1 MKSET
6 LAAQALHAID
16 AATGAIVPPIHLAT
30 TFARDEH
37 YAPMGPVY
45 ARDESPAPLHAER
58 VIAALEGGA
67 AAMVFSSG
75 MAAATAAI
83 RALLRPGDHVIAP
96 RVGYFA
102 LRHWLERFAARWGVG
117 LDIVDTTDLAAVQA
131 ALRPGVTKLVWVET
145 PANPTWELTDLS
157 AVADLAHRAGARLA
171 VDSTTATPVHTRPLE
186 HGADLVMHSAT
197 KYLGGHSDVLAGAL
211 VTRVIDDAWTELAQL
226 RHDEGPCIGPMEAY
240 LLLRGMRT
248 LYARVERSSRTAQ
261 LLADQLAALPGVT
274 VRYPGLASHPQH
286 ALARRQMERGFGSM
300 LSIQVGGGA
309 ERALS
314 VVKRLRV
321 WVPATSLGG
330 VESLVEHRFSV
341 EGANT
346 PTPPDLLRLSVGLE
360 HEDDLLEDLRQ
371 ALETR

>member
-1 MKSET
+1 
-6 LAAQALHAID
+6 
-16 AATGAIVPPIHLAT
+16 VPPIHLAT

-37 YAPMGPVY
+37 YAPIGPIY

-58 VIAALEGGA
+58 VIAALESGA

-75 MAAATAAI
+75 MAAATATI
-83 RALLRPGDHVIAP
+83 RSLCRPGDHVVAP

-102 LRHWLERFAARWGVG
+102 LRHWLERFAAKWGVG
-117 LDIVDTTDLAAVQA
+117 LDLVDTTDLGAVKA
-131 ALRPGVTKLVWVET
+131 ALRAGVTKLVWVET
-145 PANPTWELTDLS
+145 PANPTWELTDIG

-211 VTRVIDDAWTELAQL
+211 VTGVIDGAWTELAQL
-226 RHDEGPCIGPMEAY
+226 RHDEGPCIGPFEAY

-261 LLADQLAALPGVT
+261 LLADRLAALPGVT
-274 VRYPGLASHPQH
+274 VLYPGLASHPQH
-286 ALARRQMERGFGSM
+286 ALAARQMERGFGSM
-300 LSIQVGGGA
+300 LSIRVGGGA
-309 ERALS
+309 ERALD

-360 HEDDLLEDLRQ
+360 HEDDLLGDLEQ
-371 ALETR
+371 ALAAR